1 MTPVRGEKIP
11 DSFIA
16 RPGTRYKI
24 NLNFHGGGWKDKY
37 DLRDKI
43 RRFRLRLQATGIDS
57 LVMREVKFSNVR
69 LVVEFQYMISS

>member
-24 NLNFHGGGWKDKY
+24 NLNLHGGGWNDKF

-43 RRFRLRLQATGIDS
+43 RRFRLRLQATGIS
-57 LVMREVKFSNVR
+57 LEAREEVDAS
-69 LVVEFQYMISS
+69 